1 MFFKLGDLLEWIE
14 DILTVKKSVT
24 ENIIVGNEVEKKEE
38 VECDSTKGQDNVTG
52 ELYGNTVKGIN
63 DTGEKNEH
71 PYVPYTLSS
80 AYVPDITGQS
90 PQILET
96 IVTYEI
102 PSTMYVHKSIF
113 TYILNGSYHRY

>member
-1 MFFKLGDLLEWIE
+1 MLEWIE
-14 DILTVKKSVT
+14 DILTEKKSVA
-24 ENIIVGNEVEKKEE
+24 ENIIVSDDVEKMVE
-38 VECDSTKGQDNVTG
+38 VECDSAKGQDDITY

-80 AYVPDITGQS
+80 AYVPDITGQP
-90 PQILET
+90 PQSQET

-102 PSTMYVHKSIF
+102 PSTMYVQDCIF
-113 TYILNGSYHRY
+113 TYTLHDSCHRY